1 MIMVGYG
8 DMFLMILLGKLVG
21 CVCVISGV
29 FMIVLLVF
37 VVVSNFLLY
46 NFYVKVK
53 FKFFLRGKKNM
64 VDNVLKVL

>member
-1 MIMVGYG
+1 MIIVGYG
-8 DMFLMILLGKLVG
+8 DMYFVMLFGKLVG
-21 CVCVISGV
+21 CICVISGV

-53 FKFFLRGKKNM
+53 LKLFFCGKKSM
-64 VDNVLKVL
+64 VDNVFKVL